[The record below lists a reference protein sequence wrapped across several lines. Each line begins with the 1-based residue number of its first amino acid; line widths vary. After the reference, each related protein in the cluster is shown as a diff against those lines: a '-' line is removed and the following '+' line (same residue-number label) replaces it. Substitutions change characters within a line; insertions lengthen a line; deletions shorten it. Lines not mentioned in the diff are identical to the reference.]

1 MHHGV
6 LRSIYDYV
14 CGVIQMKSPISTAEW
29 LYGYA
34 PRSPDTHTYII
45 SIKPRQKPQVR
56 AGARAQAARG
66 TLNFPCAFVSQTH
79 QSIRFKNLTL
89 RPTSPYPSKTM
100 SDARLSM

>member
-34 PRSPDTHTYII
+34 PRSPDTHTYIN
-45 SIKPRQKPQVR
+45 KYKAEAKTEGEGGRQGP
-56 AGARAQAARG
+56 GG
-66 TLNFPCAFVSQTH
+66 P
-79 QSIRFKNLTL
+79 
-89 RPTSPYPSKTM
+89 
-100 SDARLSM
+100 